1 VQDYRK
7 LKVWQ
12 KSHSLALEVYAAAAS
27 LQSRPAWPLQTQ
39 ILRAAI
45 SIPSNIAEGAGRS
58 TDRDF
63 RRFLVHSLGSLN
75 EVEYDLLLGRDLG
88 FVPELTYTRVSDSVG
103 EVRRM
108 LSGLIASLRV

>member
-1 VQDYRK
+1 MQDYRK

-45 SIPSNIAEGAGRS
+45 SIPSNIAEGAGDRPTATSADSSCTPWARS
-58 TDRDF
+58 TKLSMIC
-63 RRFLVHSLGSLN
+63 FLDEISGSCQN
-75 EVEYDLLLGRDLG
+75 SPIPGSR
-88 FVPELTYTRVSDSVG
+88 TR
-103 EVRRM
+103 
-108 LSGLIASLRV
+108 